1 MKSRKIAR
9 FLIFIGLLLVGTSC
23 YMLFIGDIP
32 VIENFFGDIRVK
44 DNEVIG
50 PSIEV
55 KKIDAIQ
62 YNDVGGTNYTVNK
75 EEIDGNV
82 SKDFFV
88 NVLLGNEPYRL
99 SFKYPEDLTL
109 LKGDDNS
116 IILGNDYTNISFSYT
131 EDKFEDYVDWYKTG
145 ERPYNYYVKN
155 YSVNN
160 EVSNVYIFNV
170 YEGNDELFI
179 NKAFY
184 LIYNLNGDGKAIKM
198 DVMTKNKIIPD
209 SLLIN
214 IYNSFVFEKTNH
226 DFEFCKKEDNQYKCS
241 FKLNNYVNSNNK
253 EVTLEFDE
261 GLYKVEQFSSEN
273 TLLSSALSLT
283 KEDNSKGYDY
293 ANISFKILYEG
304 TTLIKTETERNKY
317 VEEVINGRK
326 YLIKH
331 YNNPN
336 KKILFYEIEPNLYV
350 RISIDSTSE
359 EFFDEAF
366 RIFTD
371 FKIR

>member
-1 MKSRKIAR
+1 M
-9 FLIFIGLLLVGTSC
+9 FLVK
-23 YMLFIGDIP
+23 GD
-32 VIENFFGDIRVK
+32 R
-44 DNEVIG
+44 
-50 PSIEV
+50 
-55 KKIDAIQ
+55 
-62 YNDVGGTNYTVNK
+62 T
-75 EEIDGNV
+75 
-82 SKDFFV
+82 
-88 NVLLGNEPYRL
+88 NVLTYVSIYEPTEEETQEIERRL
-99 SFKYPEDLTL
+99 REYIK
-109 LKGDDNS
+109 LKE
-116 IILGNDYTNISFSYT
+116 II
-131 EDKFEDYVDWYKTG
+131 
-145 ERPYNYYVKN
+145 
-155 YSVNN
+155 
-160 EVSNVYIFNV
+160 
-170 YEGNDELFI
+170 EG
-179 NKAFY
+179 
-184 LIYNLNGDGKAIKM
+184 
-198 DVMTKNKIIPD
+198 
-209 SLLIN
+209 
-214 IYNSFVFEKTNH
+214 
-226 DFEFCKKEDNQYKCS
+226 
-241 FKLNNYVNSNNK
+241 
-253 EVTLEFDE
+253 VTLEFDE